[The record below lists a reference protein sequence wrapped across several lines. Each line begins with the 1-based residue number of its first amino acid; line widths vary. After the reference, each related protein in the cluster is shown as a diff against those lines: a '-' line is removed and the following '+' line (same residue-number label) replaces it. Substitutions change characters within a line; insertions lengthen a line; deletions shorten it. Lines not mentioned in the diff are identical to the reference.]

1 MHGSGEHSLNC
12 EHSAFPFSDQ
22 DSLLKKMIRMIII
35 CKIEVSNALF
45 ERELAELK
53 SEAAGDL

>member
-1 MHGSGEHSLNC
+1 MNC

-22 DSLLKKMIRMIII
+22 DSRLKKMIRMIII